1 MVSFIVIGRNEGW
14 RLEKCFK
21 GIYSFVEAEKI
32 NEYEVIYVDSRS
44 TDNSI
49 ELSNSFGN
57 TKTILISGEC
67 NAAIARNIG
76 AKEATGDIFFFI
88 DGDMELLPGFWSSI
102 VKNGQME
109 YPFLSGVV
117 MDVLHDQDWNY
128 IETRIRNIVPE
139 GKDKIEVKTGGLFLI
154 ESNLWWRVGGM
165 DNKQKRCQDMDLGF
179 RLTKLGYRLHRKS
192 SIWVN
197 HYTRDYQERSD
208 SNTFVR
214 YQALLMRKH
223 LLNFPAQKFLFGPNY
238 TIWGLFISCIF
249 MLVFRSFIP
258 FLLYLLMVGYRA
270 FRECKRNQRRIKY
283 ISIFFRQI
291 WMDFV
296 FVFYFITY
304 WPSDIQTEYEIK

>member
-1 MVSFIVIGRNEGW
+1 MVSFIVIGKNEGW

-21 GIYSFVEAEKI
+21 SIYSFVEAEKI
-32 NEYEVIYVDSRS
+32 SEYEVVYVDSKS

-49 ELSNSFGN
+49 ELSKSFGN
-57 TKTILISGEC
+57 SKTFMITGEC

-76 AKEATGDIFFFI
+76 ANEATGDIFFFI

-102 VKNGQME
+102 VKNGKME

-117 MDVLHDQDWNY
+117 KDVLYDQNWNY
-128 IETRIRNIVPE
+128 LETRIRNIVPE

-154 ESNLWWRVGGM
+154 ESELWKNVGGM
-165 DNKQKRCQDMDLGF
+165 DNRQKRCQDMDLGF
-179 RLTKLGYRLHRKS
+179 RLTKMGYRLHRKS

-197 HYTRDYQERSD
+197 HYTRSYQERTD
-208 SNTFVR
+208 SNIFVR

-238 TIWGLFISCIF
+238 TVWGLIMSVVL
-249 MLVFRSFIP
+249 MLAFCSLLP
-258 FLLYLLMVGYRA
+258 ALLYLLLVGYRA
-270 FRECKRNQRRIKY
+270 NRDYKRNQRRINFL
-283 ISIFFRQI
+283 SIYFRQMWLDI
-291 WMDFV
+291 V

-304 WPSDIQTEYEIK
+304 WPSNIEAKYEIK